1 MIVTSALKLI
11 HPQNTKQETNKIACL
26 PYAVHV
32 TIEAWLCLQIA
43 SKLCC
48 LYNHFQKFKHT
59 KYYVPF
65 VGKKNKRENGDWWNY
80 TIWKSIHPYKKAF
93 FFCEH
98 NKLNAS
104 TLYSQLCILTS
115 YGEHL
120 FSHENN
126 CSPLLRKCRT
136 K

>member
-80 TIWKSIHPYKKAF
+80 MIWKSIHPYRKAF
-93 FFCEH
+93 FFVSIISWMLAH
-98 NKLNAS
+98 PTPNYV
-104 TLYSQLCILTS
+104 YSLS
-115 YGEHL
+115 M
-120 FSHENN
+120 ENIFFHM
-126 CSPLLRKCRT
+126 RT
-136 K
+136 IVLHS